1 MKEINLLEKYP
12 NPISARRIS
21 GKIERTIK
29 NKIVASYRDKEYF
42 DGDRNNGYG
51 GFNYDGRWL
60 KVLPDIFE
68 YYKLRNNSKIL
79 QIGSEKGFLLSDI
92 IKINSNVLVNG
103 VETSSYAIENT
114 IESVKKYIKKVECY
128 YDLPYPENS
137 FDLIIVIGAIYTLN
151 IYDTIRCLLE
161 IKRIGKGSS
170 FITLATYD
178 TTEELDLFRRWSLLG
193 TTILLKK
200 DWLEI
205 LEHVGYT
212 GEYFFVSAKSLK
224 LEINDK

>member
-12 NPISARRIS
+12 NPNSARKIS
-21 GKIERTIK
+21 SKNERTIK
-29 NKIVASYRDKEYF
+29 NKIIASYRDKEYF

-51 GFNYDGRWL
+51 GFNYDERWL

-68 YYKLRNNSKIL
+68 YYKLRNTSKIL

-92 IKINSNVLVNG
+92 LKINSTMLVHG
-103 VETSSYAIENT
+103 IETSNYAIENT
-114 IESVKKYIKKVECY
+114 IKDVKNYIKKVDHY
-128 YDLPYPENS
+128 YDLPFPENS

-161 IKRIGKGSS
+161 IKRIGKGAS

-178 TTEELDLFRRWSLLG
+178 TAEELDLFRRWSLLG
-193 TTILLKK
+193 TTILLKEE
-200 DWLEI
+200 WLEI
-205 LEHVGYT
+205 LQHVDYK
-212 GEYFFVSAKSLK
+212 GEYYFVSAKSLK
-224 LEINDK
+224 LEKND

>member
-12 NPISARRIS
+12 NPISAR
-21 GKIERTIK
+21 KIASKNDRTIK
-29 NKIVASYRDKEYF
+29 NKIIASYRDKEYF

-68 YYKLRNNSKIL
+68 YYKLKNTSKIL

-92 IKINSNVLVNG
+92 LKINSSMLVHG
-103 VETSSYAIENT
+103 VETSDYAIENT
-114 IESVKKYIKKVECY
+114 ADDVKKYIKKVENY
-128 YDLPYPENS
+128 YDLPYAENS

-151 IYDTIRCLLE
+151 IHDAIRSLLE
-161 IKRIGKGSS
+161 IKRIGKGAS

-178 TTEELDLFRRWSLLG
+178 TANELDMFRRWSLLG
-193 TTILLKK
+193 NTILLKEE
-200 DWLEI
+200 WLEI
-205 LEHVGYT
+205 LQHVGYT
-212 GEYFFVSAKSLK
+212 GEYYFVSAKSLN
-224 LEINDK
+224 LEKNDK

>member
-12 NPISARRIS
+12 NPISARKIS
-21 GKIERTIK
+21 GKNERTIK
-29 NKIVASYRDKEYF
+29 NKIAASYRDIEYF

-68 YYKLRNNSKIL
+68 YYKLRNKSKIL

-92 IKINSNVLVNG
+92 LKINSNMLVHG
-103 VETSSYAIENT
+103 VDTSNYAIENT
-114 IESVKKYIKKVECY
+114 KDNVKKYIKKVEHY

-151 IYDTIRCLLE
+151 IHDAIRCLLE
-161 IKRIGKGSS
+161 IKRIGKGAS

-178 TTEELDLFRRWSLLG
+178 TADELDLFRKWSLLG
-193 TTILLKK
+193 TTILLKEE
-200 DWLEI
+200 WLEI
-205 LEHVGYT
+205 LQHVDYT
-212 GEYFFVSAKSLK
+212 GEYYFVSAKTLK
-224 LEINDK
+224 LEKND